1 MGNYGDRIKKARE
14 AVGLT
19 QEQLGKKIG
28 VTGVTIM
35 RYEKNQ
41 REPRQKQLQAIA
53 SALGVSVDTL
63 YGISDETRAEIEHT
77 VEYIHNN
84 SEGAYSEEEI
94 RKSLIE
100 NAILDKP
107 HNDFLTALEAADKA
121 IIEKFN
127 GVPDKYL
134 REELLEHYKFLNRR
148 GRIEALLRIGELE
161 ENHRFKK

>member
-1 MGNYGDRIKKARE
+1 MAIGDRIKEQRKNY
-14 AVGLT
+14 GLT
-19 QEQLGKKIG
+19 QKQLAEKIG
-28 VTGVTIM
+28 VAEITI
-35 RYEKNQ
+35 RQYELGKRQ
-41 REPRQKQLQAIA
+41 PRIEQLHAIA
-53 SALGVSVDTL
+53 SALGVSMDTL

-134 REELLEHYKFLNRR
+134 REEMLEHYKFLNRR

>member
-1 MGNYGDRIKKARE
+1 MDIGTRIRE
-14 AVGLT
+14 ARKSKGLS
-19 QEQLGKKIG
+19 QIELAQIANIAVNSL
-28 VTGVTIM
+28 
-35 RYEKNQ
+35 RLYEANK
-41 REPRQKQLQAIA
+41 RHPRTDTLQAIA

-63 YGISDETRAEIEHT
+63 YGISDETRADIEHT
-77 VEYIHNN
+77 VEYIRNN

-134 REELLEHYKFLNRR
+134 REEMLEHYKFLNRR

-161 ENHRFKK
+161 ENYRFKK